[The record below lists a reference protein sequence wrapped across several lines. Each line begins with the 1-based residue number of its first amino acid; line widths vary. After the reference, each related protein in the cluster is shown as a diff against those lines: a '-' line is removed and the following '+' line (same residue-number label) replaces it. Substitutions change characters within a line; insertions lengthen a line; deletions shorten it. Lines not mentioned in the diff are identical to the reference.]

1 MVRIIIFDYSENGH
15 GYAIVNKN
23 SYKFYI
29 AKDMIEYFLS
39 FSRENDIIFKD
50 LGYKNA
56 FDFCEEHNIHLTIHR
71 GIWPYCQSLNDLCN
85 LVNQLNIIFS
95 KYDTVNDINIF

>member
-1 MVRIIIFDYSENGH
+1 MVRIIVFDYSETGR

-23 SYKFYI
+23 YYEFYI
-29 AKDMIEYFLS
+29 TRDIIGYFLS
-39 FSRENDIIFKD
+39 FHGENDIIFKD

-56 FDFCEEHNIHLTIHR
+56 FDFCEEHNIHLTMHR
-71 GIWPYCQSLNDLCN
+71 GKWPYCQSLKDLCN
-85 LVNQLNIIFS
+85 LVNQLNKIFS